1 MPRLNKKVTQA
12 KQQRSTS
19 RTNFI
24 STPEDID
31 SGSIYSS
38 ESSSDEA
45 SDDSSSDESVDATKR
60 LFSKKLPSYL
70 QPQLVRH
77 LNF

>member
-1 MPRLNKKVTQA
+1 MPRLNKKATQA
-12 KQQRSTS
+12 KQQWSTF
-19 RTNFI
+19 RANFI

-38 ESSSDEA
+38 
-45 SDDSSSDESVDATKR
+45 SDESVGATKR
-60 LFSKKLPSYL
+60 LFFKKLPSHL
-70 QPQLVRH
+70 QPQLVCH